1 MQEEKEQDT
10 ADRTRYFKED
20 KEGVAT
26 MCKAMEDM
34 LEEEIIENKKEIAIS
49 MIKDGALSLEKIAT
63 YVGLTIEEIKK
74 LAEKEA
80 E

>member
-1 MQEEKEQDT
+1 
-10 ADRTRYFKED
+10 
-20 KEGVAT
+20 